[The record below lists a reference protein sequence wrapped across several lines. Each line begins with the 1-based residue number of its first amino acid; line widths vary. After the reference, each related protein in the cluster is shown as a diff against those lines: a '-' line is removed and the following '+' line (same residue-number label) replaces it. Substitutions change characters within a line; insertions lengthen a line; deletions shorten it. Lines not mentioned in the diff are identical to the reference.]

1 MEILIG
7 IACLFIGLLIG
18 YTFASSNKHVLSE
31 ENSLAKENHDD
42 TESSDPI
49 IDIESS
55 GGDEESQ
62 KEEEAIQG
70 LKHVLL
76 QLFDSLSSA
85 LDELQHDSSKYEKD
99 LEAQKHSLQQSL
111 SLDDLKVLG
120 DELLTHVSSMHISNT
135 RYRHQLSAANE
146 LVKLQQHELK
156 ELQIK
161 AGTDFLTDTHNR
173 SALDEHLRVMI
184 NICRRYGN
192 IFSLLV
198 LDIDHFKGVNDT
210 LGHSAGDSVLREVAE
225 VLKKQS
231 RESDFLARYGGEEFV
246 YVLPEMSA
254 PEALQMAEKLLK
266 QIEEHEFKYNDED
279 ISITVSAGISEVI
292 KDSDDRESIFKRAD
306 KALFNAKEGGRNRV
320 EVE

>member
-7 IACLFIGLLIG
+7 IVCLVIGLLIG
-18 YTFASSNKHVLSE
+18 YTFASSHKQSSSE
-31 ENSLAKENHDD
+31 SYSEGQSEQESNNTPGATIPDSSISDD
-42 TESSDPI
+42 ER
-49 IDIESS
+49 
-55 GGDEESQ
+55 Q

-70 LKHVLL
+70 LKQVLL
-76 QLFDSLSSA
+76 QLFDSLSTA
-85 LDELQHDSSKYEKD
+85 MDELQEDSSKYEKD
-99 LEAQKHSLQQSL
+99 LEAQKNSLQQSL
-111 SLDDLKVLG
+111 SLDDLKELG
-120 DELLTHVSSMHISNT
+120 DELLTHVSNMHLSNT
-135 RYRHQLSAANE
+135 RYRRQLSAANE
-146 LVKLQQHELK
+146 LVKLQQQEME

-198 LDIDHFKGVNDT
+198 LDIDHFKRINDT
-210 LGHSAGDSVLREVAE
+210 LGHSAGDSVLREVAG
-225 VLKKQS
+225 VLKSQT

-246 YVLPEMSA
+246 YFLPEMTA
-254 PEALQMAEKLLK
+254 QEALKMAEKLLK
-266 QIEEHEFKYNDED
+266 QIEEHEFTYNDED
-279 ISITVSAGISEVI
+279 ISLTVSAGISEVI
-292 KDSDDRESIFKRAD
+292 KDSDDRESIFTRAD

>member
-7 IACLFIGLLIG
+7 IVCLVIGLLIG
-18 YTFASSNKHVLSE
+18 YTFASSHKQSSSE
-31 ENSLAKENHDD
+31 SYSEGQSEQESNNTPGATIPDSSISDD
-42 TESSDPI
+42 ER
-49 IDIESS
+49 
-55 GGDEESQ
+55 Q

-70 LKHVLL
+70 LKQVLL
-76 QLFDSLSSA
+76 QLFDSLSTA
-85 LDELQHDSSKYEKD
+85 MDELQEDSSKYEKD
-99 LEAQKHSLQQSL
+99 LEAQKNSLQQSL
-111 SLDDLKVLG
+111 SLDDLKELG
-120 DELLTHVSSMHISNT
+120 DELLTHVSNMHLSNT
-135 RYRHQLSAANE
+135 RYRRQLSAANE
-146 LVKLQQHELK
+146 LVKLQQQEME

-198 LDIDHFKGVNDT
+198 LDIDHFKRINDT
-210 LGHSAGDSVLREVAE
+210 LGHSAGDSVLREVAG
-225 VLKKQS
+225 VLKSQT

-246 YVLPEMSA
+246 YFLPEMTA
-254 PEALQMAEKLLK
+254 QEALKMAEKLLK
-266 QIEEHEFKYNDED
+266 QIEEHEFTYNDED
-279 ISITVSAGISEVI
+279 ISLTVSAGISEVI
-292 KDSDDRESIFKRAD
+292 KDSDDRESIFRRAD